1 MKHSRSKTIL
11 KLTIGFGLIGAFAW
25 PVSSYAQFNPL
36 DRLGKTKELEKSDRC
51 VANSQQIRLFI
62 HSDDEKG
69 NLFVEM
75 YGDETTFNL
84 RVKPKIRLRVPASE
98 KRQILC
104 LNVKKRG
111 KYGLFVY
118 QDQDENDKFDVGL
131 YVLGSEPF
139 GYSNDP
145 DLNIMGKPL
154 YRDAEF
160 LVSKSGAD
168 VKMNL
173 KREDLTAVAANEA
186 LGPDGEKSAD

>member
-1 MKHSRSKTIL
+1 MKHFGH
-11 KLTIGFGLIGAFAW
+11 KLTARYLTGLCLMGVFVW
-25 PVSSYAQFNPL
+25 PVSSFAQFNPL
-36 DRLGKTKELEKSDRC
+36 DRLGKTKEMTKSDRC

-75 YGDETTFNL
+75 YGDETTFNF
-84 RVKPKIRLRVPASE
+84 RTKPKIRLKVPASE
-98 KRQILC
+98 SRQILC

-160 LVSKSGAD
+160 LVSRTGAD
-168 VKMNL
+168 VKMDL
-173 KREDLTAVAANEA
+173 KREDLTAVAADET
-186 LGPDGEKSAD
+186 LGANAQKGAN